1 MKMETEMG
9 MLSRNAKDGWQPP
22 EAQKGQ
28 ASILIE
34 SLQGKRGPAYT
45 WSSDSSLQD
54 MKEQICVASHAVYGV
69 LIQQL

>member
-1 MKMETEMG
+1 MG
-9 MLSRNAKDGWQPP
+9 MLSGDARDGWQPV
-22 EAQKGQ
+22 EAQKRQ

-54 MKEQICVASHAVYGV
+54 MKEQICVASHTVYGI